1 MGDAKGGEGYKPYFV
16 LGDAPTRSDQ
26 PLPSGMRAIERRWYA
41 DPAYVWANGRAI
53 LDFWVANLK

>member
-26 PLPSGMRAIERRWYA
+26 PLPPGMRAIERRWYA
-41 DPAYVWANGRAI
+41 DPAYVWATGRAI
-53 LDFWVANLK
+53 LDFWLANLK